1 VRKWR
6 EFDDGSRTG
15 GNPFMTTRIFFVI
28 GPAGSGKSTISA
40 LIAQRIGAVY
50 IDKDSVATAFTEALL
65 EAAGTAKNERDNN
78 EYYRSVVMDL
88 EYATLLR
95 IAGDNLRLGVSVV
108 LDAPFVT
115 YFPDADYLKR
125 AAIDHDWP
133 PDAEK
138 IVVHVTADGNRV
150 RTRISHRGYER
161 DAWKL
166 DHWDEFWTTTQAAEC
181 CWSGARHVFFDN
193 SAEGMSRAALD
204 QAITAPTK
212 ATSTLQPPT

>member
-1 VRKWR
+1 MRQWR
-6 EFDDGSRTG
+6 DRDDGSRTG
-15 GNPFMTTRIFFVI
+15 DNPLMTTKLFFVI
-28 GPAGSGKSTISA
+28 GPAGSGKSTTSA
-40 LIAQRIGAVY
+40 LIAQRIGAAY

-65 EAAGTAKNERDNN
+65 EAAGTDKNERDNN
-78 EYYRSVVMDL
+78 EYYQRVVMDL

-95 IAGDNLRLGVSVV
+95 IAGDNLRLGISVV
-108 LDAPFVT
+108 LDAPFVR
-115 YFPDADYLKR
+115 YFPCADYLER

-166 DHWDEFWTTTQAAEC
+166 DHWDEFWTRTQTAEC
-181 CWSGARHVFFDN
+181 RWRGARHVFFDN
-193 SAEGMSRAALD
+193 SAEGVSCDALD
-204 QAITAPTK
+204 RAITTPD
-212 ATSTLQPPT
+212 